1 MVVPTD
7 ASLAHSALIVVD
19 LQQGTARNPFVM
31 PADVVAERAGE
42 LATAF
47 RDRGLPV
54 VIATFELD
62 RDDEPAFFGE
72 PLSTL
77 AVRADD
83 LRVARPGWSAFAGT
97 DLDAQLRAR
106 GVTGLVLAGV
116 ATSIGVESTA
126 RAAHDLGYEL
136 VVASDAVTDLRA
148 ETHENSLER
157 VFPLIAKVATT
168 RAITDLRDR
177 R

>member
-1 MVVPTD
+1 MVVPAN
-7 ASLAHSALIVVD
+7 ASLVYSALIVVD
-19 LQQGTARNPFVM
+19 LQQGTARSPFVM

>member
-19 LQQGTARNPFVM
+19 LQQGTARNPFVT
-31 PADVVAERAGE
+31 PADVVAERAGQ

-54 VIATFELD
+54 VIATFALR
-62 RDDEPAFFGE
+62 RDDEPQAFEE

-83 LRVARPGWSAFAGT
+83 LRVARPTWSAFVGT
-97 DLDAQLRAR
+97 NLDAQLRSR
-106 GVTGLVLAGV
+106 GVTRLVLAGV

-126 RAAHDLGYEL
+126 RAAHDLGYEII
-136 VVASDAVTDLRA
+136 VASDAVTDLSV

-157 VFPLIAKVATT
+157 IFPLIAKVATT
-168 RAITDLRDR
+168 PAILELIDR
-177 R
+177 